1 MKKFSLSFFK
11 KLPAQEKRITVPTLL
26 TLSRILL
33 SPVIVT
39 AMIYNKWGIAF
50 WLFLLAAF
58 TDTIDGNIARMLNQ
72 KTFLGAALDP
82 LADKLL
88 ILSVFFTLTYVHT
101 PLFSIPLWLVT
112 FVLIKEIIVLG
123 GALAMLAFGKP
134 LHIAPTWLGKV
145 TTLTQISFIIWLF
158 ACYFFHWLPVK
169 TYYGMLSLVFVL
181 TFLSL
186 VQYMRI
192 GFRTVQG

>member
-1 MKKFSLSFFK
+1 MKKFSFSFFK
-11 KLPAQEKRITVPTLL
+11 KLPAREKRITIPTVL
-26 TLSRILL
+26 TLGRIVLA
-33 SPVIVT
+33 PIIVA
-39 AMIYNKWGIAF
+39 AMIYGKWGIAF
-50 WLFLLAAF
+50 WLFILAAL
-58 TDTIDGNIARMLNQ
+58 TDTVDGNIARLTGQ

-101 PLFSIPLWLVT
+101 PLFSIPLWLVL

-123 GALAMLAFGKP
+123 GALVMLALGKP
-134 LHIAPTWLGKV
+134 LHIAPTWLGKG

-158 ACYFFHWLPVK
+158 ACYFFHWMPVK